1 MQASSSDVQSEHR
14 WLDASIVGAF
24 YERPGCSDFHGFGCH
39 LETDRQAS
47 TKLSRALER
56 MRRWQPHRHPAQRT
70 VVRGRAASRRGTGLS
85 ESAEGQSAEAGRL
98 KEKGRPCCK
107 QGAAQKIAGTTMPH
121 NTTDRPRK
129 AGGVSIL
136 HISQAKQ
143 EQARHLD
150 HMADR
155 ELAIGRHA
163 AAERLSHEAYQLRQE
178 AQQ

>member
-1 MQASSSDVQSEHR
+1 MS
-14 WLDASIVGAF
+14 
-24 YERPGCSDFHGFGCH
+24 
-39 LETDRQAS
+39 
-47 TKLSRALER
+47 
-56 MRRWQPHRHPAQRT
+56 
-70 VVRGRAASRRGTGLS
+70 
-85 ESAEGQSAEAGRL
+85 
-98 KEKGRPCCK
+98 
-107 QGAAQKIAGTTMPH
+107 H